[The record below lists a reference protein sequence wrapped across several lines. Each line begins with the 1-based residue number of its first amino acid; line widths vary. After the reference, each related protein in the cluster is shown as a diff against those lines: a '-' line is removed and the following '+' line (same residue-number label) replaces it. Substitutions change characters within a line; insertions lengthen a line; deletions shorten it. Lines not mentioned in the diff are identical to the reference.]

1 VRGRTAVL
9 EKRTEND
16 VKRNAMVGIFLRL
29 LEYHQ
34 GVLFLTT
41 NRVKC
46 FGTLPLLSFYN
57 NNIAIE
63 C

>member
-1 VRGRTAVL
+1 MRGRTAVL

-46 FGTLPLLSFYN
+46 FGTPFSLFL
-57 NNIAIE
+57 II